1 VSLTAPGRVSRPSG
15 GWREGLSARPAG
27 TWSWYAAAVSLIFA
41 ANVMFSRYLFADS
54 LFDLYAGR
62 YIIGH
67 HRVPHENVFTS
78 EAHGAGWVD
87 QQWLAHVLYYGAW
100 AVGGYRLLALF
111 SAVLVTIGFALLAL
125 LMLRRGVPATRMFAW
140 TLAAFGVCMGNTG
153 IRAQSF
159 GYPCLAVALWLIL
172 EDDRAPRLRARTW
185 LVIPVLVLWAN
196 THGSVLLGSAL
207 VVLYAGYRASRAL
220 GRGESRELPACLGL
234 AAAAAAAL
242 LCTPYGTAVIWY
254 YARFAGNP
262 VLARNIVE
270 WSRPTLLDPFSWAFF
285 ALVLATAVAV
295 AVGWRRGVRP
305 DPLLLGL
312 AIVLLALALTAVRN
326 QAWFAF
332 GGSLLAADTLAR
344 GRQGPVPVLGR
355 AFRQVLA
362 GLLATLAI
370 VSLGVLAV
378 TPASQFESEMPRR
391 AIGVA
396 AAIAGRNPALRVLG
410 DDWSGTPMLWLYPAM
425 LGRVGF
431 DIRLEQYSSQ
441 QLSAYID
448 FLFVHPGWQ
457 RATRGYGLV
466 VVSRR
471 EHPQLAAG
479 LERLPGWRIVY
490 QDRDGL
496 VLERRGLATGSPAN
510 ITGR

>member
-1 VSLTAPGRVSRPSG
+1 MSLAAAGQVSRTAA
-15 GWREGLSARPAG
+15 GWREGLAARPPG

-62 YIIGH
+62 YIAQHGIP
-67 HRVPHENVFTS
+67 HRNVVTAA
-78 EAHGAGWVD
+78 AHGAPWTD
-87 QQWLAHVLYYGAW
+87 QQWLAHILYYGAW
-100 AVGGYRLLALF
+100 AAGGYRLLALF
-111 SAVLVTIGFALLAL
+111 SAVLVTSGFALLAL

-140 TLAAFGVCMGNTG
+140 TLAAFAVCMGNTG

-159 GYPCLAVALWLIL
+159 GYPCLAVTLWLLL

-185 LVIPVLVLWAN
+185 LVIPVLVVWAN

-207 VVLYAGYRASRAL
+207 VVLYAGYRAARTLA
-220 GRGESRELPACLGL
+220 RGNREGLLACLGL
-234 AAAAAAAL
+234 AAAAAAAV
-242 LCTPYGTAVIWY
+242 LCTPYGTGVISY

-270 WSRPTLLDPFSWAFF
+270 WSQPAPLDPFSWAFF
-285 ALVLATAVAV
+285 TLVLATAVAV
-295 AVGWRRGVRP
+295 AVGWRRGARP

-312 AIVLLALALTAVRN
+312 AVVLLALAMTAVRN

-344 GRQGPVPVLGR
+344 SRPGQVPVLGR
-355 AFRQVLA
+355 AFRRVLA
-362 GLLATLAI
+362 GLLATLALA
-370 VSLGVLAV
+370 SLGVLAV
-378 TPASQFESEMPRR
+378 TPSSQFESEMPQQ

-396 AAIAGRNPALRVLG
+396 AAIAARQPALRVLG

-425 LGRVGF
+425 FGRVGF
-431 DIRLEQYSSQ
+431 DIRLEQYSSA

-448 FLFVHPGWQ
+448 FLFAHPGWQ
-457 RATRGYGLV
+457 QAMRGYSIV

-471 EHPQLAAG
+471 EHPQLAAD
-479 LERLPGWRIVY
+479 LERVHGWRIVY
-490 QDRDGL
+490 RDRDGL
-496 VLERRGLATGSPAN
+496 VLERRG
-510 ITGR
+510 IT

>member
-1 VSLTAPGRVSRPSG
+1 VSLAAAGQVPRTAGSRLERQATRQP
-15 GWREGLSARPAG
+15 G
-27 TWSWYAAAVSLIFA
+27 TWSWYAAAVSLILA

-62 YIIGH
+62 YIVRH
-67 HRVPHENVFTS
+67 HRVPHENLFTS
-78 EAHGAGWVD
+78 VAHGTGWVD

-100 AVGGYRLLALF
+100 TVGGSRLLALF
-111 SAVLVTIGFALLAL
+111 SAVLVTSGFALLAL

-159 GYPCLAVALWLIL
+159 GYPCLAVTMWLIL
-172 EDDRAPRLRARTW
+172 ADDRAPRLRARTW

-196 THGSVLLGSAL
+196 THGSAVLGSAL
-207 VVLYAGYRASRAL
+207 VVLYAGYRAARAL
-220 GRGESRELPACLGL
+220 ARGHPGELPACLGL
-234 AAAAAAAL
+234 AAAAAAAV
-242 LCTPYGTAVIWY
+242 LCTPYGTGVIWY

-262 VLARNIVE
+262 VLAQNIVE
-270 WSRPTLLDPFSWAFF
+270 WSRPTPLDPFSWAFF
-285 ALVLATAVAV
+285 ALLLATAVAV
-295 AVGWRRGVRP
+295 AVAWRRGVRP

-312 AIVLLALALTAVRN
+312 ALVLLILALTAVRN

-332 GGSLLAADTLAR
+332 GASLLAADTLAR
-344 GRQGPVPVLGR
+344 GRDRKVPVLGR

-362 GLLATLAI
+362 GLLATLAL

-396 AAIAGRNPALRVLG
+396 AAIAARNPALRVLG
-410 DDWSGTPMLWLYPAM
+410 DDWAGTPMLWFYPAM
-425 LGRVGF
+425 LGRVAF

-441 QLSAYID
+441 QLNAYID
-448 FLFVHPGWQ
+448 FLFAHPGWQ
-457 RATRGYGLV
+457 RVMRGYDIV
-466 VVSRR
+466 VISRR
-471 EHPQLAAG
+471 EHPQLAAD
-479 LERLPGWRIVY
+479 LERAHGWHIVY
-490 QDRDGL
+490 LDRDGL
-496 VLERRGLATGSPAN
+496 VLERQAR
-510 ITGR
+510 R